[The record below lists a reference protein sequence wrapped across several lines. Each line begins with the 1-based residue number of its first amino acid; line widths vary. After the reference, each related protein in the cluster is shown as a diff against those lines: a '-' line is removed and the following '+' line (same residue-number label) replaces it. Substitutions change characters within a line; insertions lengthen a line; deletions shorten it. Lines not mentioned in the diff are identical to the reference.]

1 MKKMGNKVALLALVL
16 VLCYGLA
23 MVVSFVEDEDWR
35 GESEGR
41 EDRRRE
47 REREGREDDGR
58 REREGEGRKDWRREG
73 EGEEEDWRREREKRE
88 EWSTEEG
95 FLLQNSKRVVKT
107 DAGEMEVV
115 RSFVGKI
122 VDRPLHIG
130 FITMEPKT
138 LFIPQYLDSSLVI
151 FIRRGITFHKFISFF
166 LLACNS
172 SKGLYCV

>member
-23 MVVSFVEDEDWR
+23 MVVSFVEDEVWR

-47 REREGREDDGR
+47 REREGR
-58 REREGEGRKDWRREG
+58 KDWRREG
-73 EGEEEDWRREREKRE
+73 EEEEEEEEEEEDWRREREKRE
-88 EWSTEEG
+88 EWSAKEG
-95 FLLQNSKRVVKT
+95 FLLQDSKRVVKT

-151 FIRRGITFHKFISFF
+151 FIRRGITFHKFVSFF
-166 LLACNS
+166 LLAHNS
-172 SKGLYCV
+172 SNGLYRVW